1 MKTSRYKELGPLHDL
16 LLEAC
21 PPDEK
26 GRKSIVGLANRLGC
40 SHQYVYRWIENGRIP
55 PAYVKQIVELEGVTV
70 TREQFYPFVF
80 I

>member
-21 PPDEK
+21 PPDAK
-26 GRKSIVGLANRLGC
+26 GRKSIVGLANQLNC
-40 SHQYVYRWIENGRIP
+40 SHQYVYRWIEKGRVP
-55 PAYVKQIVELEGVTV
+55 PQYVKQITELQGCTV

>member
-21 PPDEK
+21 PPDAK
-26 GRKSIVGLANRLGC
+26 GRKSIVGLATLLDC
-40 SHQYVYRWIENGRIP
+40 SHQYVYRWIENGRVP
-55 PAYVKQIVELEGVTV
+55 PQFVKKIVELEGSNV